1 MSEAFDRLTAALADR
16 YAIEREVG
24 SGGMAVV
31 FLAADLK
38 HGRRVALKVL
48 RPELAHTIGPDRF
61 LSEIQIT
68 ARLDHPHILPLLDS
82 GEADGFLYYVMP
94 FVEGETL
101 RDRLKRDGRL
111 DVDEAKRIA
120 REVASA
126 LTYAHE
132 RGVVHRDVKPG
143 NILLQSGH
151 ARLADFGIA
160 HAVGEAGG
168 DRLTATG
175 VNVGTPFYMSPEQ
188 AAGGE
193 EIDGRSDVYSLACV
207 VFEMLAG
214 EPPFTGSA
222 RAVLARHVTERA
234 PPVSGMRPD
243 IGTGLEI
250 AVARALEKA
259 PTDRPATADGF
270 TAELD
275 RGVPSRR
282 KRGLALTV
290 TGATALSIL
299 AAFYFGVRNRP
310 EDRLIAPAAGDTPQ
324 LAILP
329 FTVSGARTEGL
340 SESAVSTLSVNL
352 DGAAGYRTIAPA
364 TVLAAWRRETLDG
377 GSLSQREA
385 LAVAARTGA
394 TFAVTGSAASA
405 GASVRLAAEM
415 YRVDSGLRVAEATAE
430 GIQDS
435 LVALM
440 DRLAFDLIMSMWES
454 GAIDLP
460 TMNLDLITT
469 ASLDALK
476 AYLEGDL
483 ARNRLEFNRAIE
495 AWTRAT
501 EADSTFRQAYWR
513 ILDGL
518 WYAGM
523 GTLRRLPIQRKA
535 RARFRALSDSTSPPQ
550 AGIEA
555 LEWQREYLL
564 QHPDDA
570 DAWLRLANI
579 AERHSTKEEA
589 RGAYQRAIELAPGSQ
604 FYKAELAKNYVAA
617 GDDSAAAA
625 YWLAQLGAAD
635 ETLYGR
641 EIRYEFGATYGD
653 STTRSELAAS
663 FDTIP
668 RELLANL
675 FRVFSN
681 VRDADLLLAWADA
694 RAARSREFGGEDTVF
709 TRFAKANWTG
719 FARGRLAEAERMLAD
734 SGVADDQRAIWAM
747 YAVLQDLPLSAPLQD
762 LLDRDIAGGGWP
774 DFPAADEGRWNDLAA
789 EVERYRLRGD
799 TLAAAGDDF
808 GAAFNRGKA
817 DIIEAYG
824 LWRRGSVEEG
834 LALMENTRPLG
845 EYTVFQ
851 RWWLGHMNLELGRGE
866 EALDYF
872 RLGWNTL
879 HAWALATYYSGQ
891 AYELMGRR
899 DEAIAAYSDFIEYWK
914 DADPEV
920 RRFSEDATTRLSRL
934 TGS

>member
-1 MSEAFDRLTAALADR
+1 MSETFDRLTAALADR
-16 YAIEREVG
+16 YAIDREVG

-101 RDRLKRDGRL
+101 RARLDRDGRL
-111 DVDEAKRIA
+111 DVDEAKQIA
-120 REVASA
+120 REVANA

-175 VNVGTPFYMSPEQ
+175 VNVGTPCYMSPEQ

-207 VFEMLAG
+207 LFEMIAG
-214 EPPFTGSA
+214 VPPFTGSA
-222 RAVLARHVTERA
+222 RSVLSRHVTEIA
-234 PPVSGMRPD
+234 PPITNSRPD
-243 IGTGLEI
+243 VGAEIGSAI
-250 AVARALEKA
+250 ARALEKD
-259 PTDRPATADGF
+259 PGDRPSTPDAFVAD
-270 TAELD
+270 LD
-275 RGVPSRR
+275 SSTTLPRSRR
-282 KRGLALTV
+282 LALVVGMVAIMATSAVAYLGLRDRTELRPV
-290 TGATALSIL
+290 TAR
-299 AAFYFGVRNRP
+299 VDVP
-310 EDRLIAPAAGDTPQ
+310 QIAV
-324 LAILP
+324 LP
-329 FTVSGARTEGL
+329 FTVSGLGTEGL
-340 SESAVSTLSVNL
+340 DLSAVSALATNL
-352 DGAAGYRTIAPA
+352 DGAAGYETIAPA
-364 TVLAAWRRETLDG
+364 TVWAEWNRSSAEG
-377 GSLSQREA
+377 GSLSQEEA
-385 LAVAARTGA
+385 LEVARRTGA
-394 TFAVTGSAASA
+394 SFAVVGSAASA
-405 GASVRLAAEM
+405 GASVRLAAEV
-415 YRVDSGLRVAEATAE
+415 YDVESGLRVATAASE
-430 GIQDS
+430 GVQDS
-435 LVALM
+435 LVVLM

-454 GAIDLP
+454 GSIDLP

-483 ARNRLEFNRAIE
+483 ARDRLEFNRAIE

-513 ILDGL
+513 IVDGL

-523 GTLRRLPIQRKA
+523 GTLRSLPIQRRA
-535 RARFRALSDSTSPPQ
+535 RARLRALADSTSPPE

-579 AERHSTKEEA
+579 AETHSTKEEA
-589 RGAYQRAIELAPGSQ
+589 RGAYERAIELAPASQ

-625 YWLAQLGAAD
+625 YWLSQLGAAD
-635 ETLYGR
+635 KTLYGR

-653 STTRSELAAS
+653 SVTRSEMAAS

-709 TRFAKANWTG
+709 TRFARANWAG

-734 SGVADDQRAIWAM
+734 SIVSDDQRAIWAM

-762 LLDRDIAGGGWP
+762 VLDRDIAAGGWP
-774 DFPAADEGRWNDLAA
+774 DFPAADAGRWNDLAA

-808 GAAFNRGKA
+808 GAGFNRGKA

-834 LALMENTRPLG
+834 LALMEKARPLG
-845 EYTVFQ
+845 EYTIFQ

-872 RLGWNTL
+872 RLGWNNL
-879 HAWALATYYSGQ
+879 HAWALATYYSGRS
-891 AYELMGRR
+891 YELMGRT
-899 DEAIAAYSDFIEYWK
+899 DDAIAAYSDFIEYWK
-914 DADPEV
+914 GADPEV
-920 RRFSEDATTRLSRL
+920 LRFSDDAMTRLSQL